1 MMKLKGIEIEAF
13 RGYRD
18 KVYFDFLTNS
28 GALADIV
35 VIYAPNGFGK
45 TSFFDAVEWGLSDK
59 INRFESKILANAA
72 SLGKVVLNNRDT
84 EKVGEITYT
93 DSEDKVL
100 TRRVKK
106 TSKWDLHPG
115 LIAPTSSSSLKD
127 YLPVSSRQFDKSIV
141 QILQQN
147 AVDEFVFSTTPEER
161 YKSLTGFWDG
171 HEDTKYFQGIA
182 EMLECHSEELSAQ
195 EAKIREKE
203 HEITA
208 LSASAAQADLFNSII
223 AKIKLSSL
231 STSEFREIDLD
242 QIDTVDKFEQLKQ
255 KYVQLSGRYTA
266 EQSINQNRISEI
278 LGLLEGLQ
286 RNGQDIRKAQALK
299 IQIDTYGSTL
309 KKFSDLRSLD
319 EKIEGDVAHRED
331 LKINIEEVATLST
344 NQESYEAIKFTL
356 SALQKEREEILQ
368 GGPSRSSLL
377 KELRD
382 HLTIHTNKTEQL
394 KKEIESQNAS
404 LQFLQNHRDAF
415 LRNIVLKANGISRS
429 NACQKFL
436 KKIELKQSDLTA
448 RELEI
453 RSKIGFDQQQLIV
466 GLNEPSLSKERD
478 LLAKQ
483 VLLLDTKEKEIRS
496 LEQQYF
502 KSGALNDNL
511 QKIIA
516 FGQSYVEETTTNTC
530 PMCASHFGTFAD
542 LLSAIN
548 NQKSDVLSLDKQ
560 KKTLEE
566 FKTEAAQIKL
576 GAAQIAKDIIQELN
590 KMKVSVELENARLR
604 KFEQKILNWIRFYQ
618 NRTELSRHEVDT
630 FETNVGISQEG
641 DIELRLIS
649 LRDSL
654 KNLGDQLIL
663 SYDLVNRIK
672 AEINNSVDATERSS
686 DRVTEIDNLLDLE
699 RVKPIYQEINAVLAK
714 ISQGK
719 ELSSEDVGELKKSL
733 TRQLQVLNED
743 IDKTIQTRQTLA
755 SSLGE
760 TRESE
765 VMALRTSL
773 EEELIRVSDL
783 VSTFE
788 SRLDA
793 FLKAQAVVVNA
804 DKGEVLNG
812 LKLASEHRTTE
823 YQNVISLVNELI
835 GHFELIEKNVSL
847 QIARASFKT
856 LNDRLYKL
864 KEITAELSELKDK
877 VKLYID
883 TKVNAVFNQDI
894 INDIYQKIDPHPE
907 LKEIKLDLDFS
918 QLKPKLTIKAK
929 KFTSEVEIDPILY
942 LSSAQINILSLSIFL
957 AKALQKGNSVVDTIF
972 MDDPV
977 QYLDSINILS
987 FIDLLRVM
995 ISKDGINRQV
1005 VISTHDD
1012 NFFRLL
1018 KKKFNPDFY
1027 TSKFIEFETYGKPR
1041 NS

>member
-1 MMKLKGIEIEAF
+1 MKLKGIEIEAF

-93 DSEDKVL
+93 DSEDKIL

-115 LIAPTSSSSLKD
+115 LIVSTSSSSLKN
-127 YLPVSSRQFDKSIV
+127 YFPVTSKQFNKSIV

-147 AVDEFVFSTTPEER
+147 AVDEFVFSTTPEDR

-182 EMLECHSEELSAQ
+182 EMLECHNEELSTQ
-195 EAKIREKE
+195 EVKIRLKE
-203 HEITA
+203 NEITT
-208 LSASAAQADLFNSII
+208 LSASTAQTDLFNSII
-223 AKIKLSSL
+223 IKINLSSL
-231 STSEFREIDLD
+231 VTSEMREIDLD
-242 QIDTVDKFEQLKQ
+242 QIDTVEKFEQLKQ
-255 KYVQLSGRYTA
+255 QYVQLAGRYTA
-266 EQSINQNRISEI
+266 DQSINQNLISEI
-278 LGLLEGLQ
+278 LGLMEGHQ
-286 RNGQDIRKAQALK
+286 RNGHDLRKIQTLK
-299 IQIDTYGSTL
+299 IQIDNHNNTL
-309 KKFSDLRSLD
+309 KNFYDLRKSD
-319 EKIEGDVAHRED
+319 EKVERDIAKRDS
-331 LKINIEEVATLST
+331 LQINIEEVRTLSS
-344 NQESYEAIKFTL
+344 NQKVYEEIK
-356 SALQKEREEILQ
+356 SALSTLKKERDEILQ
-368 GGPSRSSLL
+368 DGLSRASLL
-377 KELRD
+377 KDLRD
-382 HLTIHTNKTEQL
+382 QVTIRTNKTELL
-394 KKEIESQNAS
+394 KREKESQSAIF
-404 LQFLQNHRDAF
+404 QFLQNNRDAF
-415 LRNIVLKANGISRS
+415 LSNVLLEANGLTRS
-429 NACQKFL
+429 NACQQYL
-436 KKIELKQSDLTA
+436 KKVELKQSDLTA

-453 RSKIGFDQQQLIV
+453 RSKIDFDQQQLIKE
-466 GLNEPSLSKERD
+466 LNEPSLITQRN
-478 LLAKQ
+478 LLAEK
-483 VLLLDTKEKEIRS
+483 VLLANTKEKEIDS
-496 LEQQYF
+496 LERQYF

-516 FGQSYVEETTTNTC
+516 FGQSYVEETTTNSC
-530 PMCASHFGTFAD
+530 PMCASQFDTFSD
-542 LLSAIN
+542 LLSAIKY
-548 NQKSDVLSLDKQ
+548 QKNDVLDLDKQ
-560 KKTLEE
+560 METIDSLKNEIERIKQDAE
-566 FKTEAAQIKL
+566 QITN
-576 GAAQIAKDIIQELN
+576 DIIQELN
-590 KMKVSVELENARLR
+590 RMKNKVELENSGLR
-604 KFEQKILNWIRFYQ
+604 KLEQKILHWIRFYQ
-618 NRTELSRHEVDT
+618 NRTDHSKQWINT
-630 FETNVGISQEG
+630 FRTNVGISQEE

-649 LRDSL
+649 LRDRL
-654 KNLGDQLIL
+654 KELDFDIVGKEK
-663 SYDLVNRIK
+663 LVDETKN
-672 AEINNSVDATERSS
+672 AINNLLDATQRSS
-686 DRVTEIDNLLDLE
+686 DRVAEIDNLLNLE
-699 RVKPIYQEINAVLAK
+699 RIKPIYQEINAILEK
-714 ISQGK
+714 ISKGREVSPEDAA
-719 ELSSEDVGELKKSL
+719 ELNASL
-733 TRQLQVLNED
+733 TRQFHVLNED
-743 IDKTIQTRQTLA
+743 IEKTTLARQTLA
-755 SSLGE
+755 ASLGE
-760 TRESE
+760 IRESE
-765 VMALRTSL
+765 VMALKTKL
-773 EEELIRVSDL
+773 EEELIQVSGS
-783 VSTFE
+783 VRTFD

-793 FLKAQAVVVNA
+793 FLKAQDVVEDT
-804 DKGEVLNG
+804 DKWKVLNN
-812 LKLASEHRTTE
+812 LKLACENRTTE
-823 YQNVISLVNELI
+823 YQNVTGLINELI

-847 QIARASFKT
+847 QIARAALKT
-856 LNDRLYKL
+856 MNDRFDKL
-864 KEITAELSELKDK
+864 KEITAELSGLKDK

-929 KFTSEVEIDPILY
+929 KFTNNVEIDPILY

-995 ISKDGINRQV
+995 ISKDGIDRQV

-1018 KKKFNPDFY
+1018 KKKFDPGFY

-1041 NS
+1041 NA